1 MMFFDRGFRFAER
14 PKEQRRRGMNN
25 EFSRIGRSAVF
36 FLMIGVLGM
45 LSGCCGIHK
54 PFELIDDKT
63 IIKTGTVAVISA
75 DSSEP
80 TVRLADYLTREL
92 KERSTFK
99 VLSQEEVARRLGRY
113 PVKVKQG
120 TPDNPDKP
128 IWFAKGEKAKVD
140 AMQAQLNT
148 DYVFLVWTDNL
159 RKITRTGQGGSSV
172 TYSVD
177 VYGNLVE
184 YPKSRAIGYTSFAR
198 NQSQSCC
205 LFGKSE
211 GDDIHEMVKGA
222 AGSMADD
229 LISAAKAEKPGK

>member
-1 MMFFDRGFRFAER
+1 M
-14 PKEQRRRGMNN
+14 
-25 EFSRIGRSAVF
+25 
-36 FLMIGVLGM
+36 LGA
-45 LSGCCGIHK
+45 LSGCCGGTPY
-54 PFELIDDKT
+54 PFALYDEKT
-63 IIKTGTVAVISA
+63 VIRSSSIAVVSA
-75 DSSEP
+75 DASDL
-80 TVRLADYLTREL
+80 TVQLADSLTREL
-92 KERSTFK
+92 KARSTFT

-113 PVKVKQG
+113 PVKVKLG

-128 IWFAKGEKAKVD
+128 VWFAKGEKAKVD
-140 AMQAQLNT
+140 SLQAQLKT

-177 VYGNLVE
+177 VYGNVVE

-198 NQSQSCC
+198 NKSQTCC

-211 GDDIHEMVKGA
+211 GDDIQEMVKGA